1 MLSNRQLFLRHLAQT
16 SPSPLLLEI
25 EKAEGVFLF
34 DPDGNKY
41 FDLIS
46 GVNVSSVGHAHP
58 KVIQAIKDQ
67 ADKYLHTM
75 VYGELIQT
83 PQVEFANLITS
94 YLPDTLESVYFVNSG
109 SEAIE
114 GAMKLAKRFT
124 GRQEI
129 ISFKNAYHGS
139 THGAL
144 SILGGEYFKQAYRP
158 LLPGIRHLEFNNFE
172 QLSNITSE
180 TACVV
185 AELMQAEAGMIEQ
198 QEGFMKALREKC
210 DETGALLV
218 LDEVQ
223 TGFGRMGSLFG
234 FEIYDIQPDILVL
247 AKSLGGGM
255 PLGAFI
261 SSREIMEVLSY
272 APELGH
278 ITTFGG
284 HPVCCA
290 SGMAAMEVILDEDLA
305 SLSLEKESQF
315 REKLKNPLIAE
326 IRGKGLMLALE
337 FNNADLMNKVVQ
349 IGLKDGFLTDW
360 FLFCDTAIRISPPMN
375 ITSDEIEEVCSLLD
389 FSISKANSQ

>member
-1 MLSNRQLFLRHLAQT
+1 MLSNRQMFLRHLAQT

-25 EKAEGVFLF
+25 DRAEGVYLY
-34 DPDGNKY
+34 DAAGKKY

-46 GVNVSSVGHAHP
+46 GVNVSSVGHGNP
-58 KVIQAIKDQ
+58 KVIEAIKSQ

-83 PQVEFANLITS
+83 PQVEFANLITN
-94 YLPDTLESVYFVNSG
+94 YLPDSLESVYFLNSG

-114 GAMKLAKRFT
+114 GAMKLAKRYT

-139 THGAL
+139 TQGAL

-158 LLPGIRHLEFNNFE
+158 LLPGIRHLEFNNFD
-172 QLSNITSE
+172 QLENITTN

-185 AELMQAEAGMIEQ
+185 AEVMQAEAGMIEQ
-198 QEGFMKALREKC
+198 EEGFMKALRERC
-210 DETGALLV
+210 DLTGTLLV

-234 FEIYDIQPDILVL
+234 FEIYDIKPDILVL

-290 SGMAAMEVILDEDLA
+290 AGMAAMEIILDEDLA
-305 SLSLEKESQF
+305 ILSLEKEALF
-315 REKLKNPLIAE
+315 RDKLKNPLITE
-326 IRGKGLMLALE
+326 IRGKGLMLAVE
-337 FNNADLMNKVVQ
+337 FQDSTLMNKVVQ
-349 IGLKDGFLTDW
+349 IGLEDGFLTDW

-375 ITSDEIEEVCSLLD
+375 TTTDEIESICSLLD
-389 FSISKANSQ
+389 LSISKAHNQ